1 MDLLDHRGR
10 ALRLLVAA
18 VIGAAAGVGL
28 VYAFAQLLDHDSS
41 QAPAWFAVFG
51 WSATFVLVTVGTN
64 AFLTAFVKR
73 RWHLPIPTA
82 RVVRR

>member
-18 VIGAAAGVGL
+18 VIGAVAGVG
-28 VYAFAQLLDHDSS
+28 VVVGFAQILDHDSS
-41 QAPAWFAVFG
+41 LAPGWFAIFT
-51 WSATFVLVTVGTN
+51 WSMTFVLVTVGTN
-64 AFLTAFVKR
+64 ALFAAYLKR
-73 RWHLPIPTA
+73 RWRLPIPMA

>member
-18 VIGAAAGVGL
+18 VIGAVAGVG
-28 VYAFAQLLDHDSS
+28 VVVGFAQILDYDNSL
-41 QAPAWFAVFG
+41 APGWFAIFT
-51 WSATFVLVTVGTN
+51 WSMTFVLVTVGTN
-64 AFLTAFVKR
+64 ALFAAYLKR
-73 RWHLPIPTA
+73 RWRLPIPMA

>member
-18 VIGAAAGVGL
+18 IVGGAAGVGI
-28 VYAFAQLLDHDSS
+28 VAAFALVLDRDPSGG
-41 QAPAWFAVFG
+41 PAWFAMFT
-51 WSATFVLVTVGTN
+51 WSMTFVLVTSGTN
-64 AFLTAFVKR
+64 VLLTWWAKR
-73 RWHLPIPTA
+73 RWHLPIPAA